1 MYIKYATTKKSS
13 KKKVVKKRTAS
24 KITKKKKP
32 VTKKKKRTSKPKAKK
47 NYGNVIQDASLNQF
61 YYIGGYALIFGVFAV
76 AIYFSQ

>member
-1 MYIKYATTKKSS
+1 MFIKYANAKKSS
-13 KKKVVKKRTAS
+13 KKKAVNKKTYSR
-24 KITKKKKP
+24 IIKKKKS
-32 VTKKKKRTSKPKAKK
+32 VTKRKKSSSKPKAKK